1 MIDEQRYRALI
12 QQLATGGITGNKTY
26 HQYHD
31 QFVPIDSEAA
41 GYANGGGVG
50 SMMVPRKNYNQG
62 GSTSSYDSRATVE
75 DMAKAIQSS
84 SAANNDQKLQMLM
97 DYDNSYRHSPS
108 LGPKSWTNSNQ
119 TAMEKLLGIT
129 PSSKFSYNNPYQPA
143 MIMPPMTSTGFNQ
156 NSGSFGNQG
165 IIINGKR
172 YMSEQEAI
180 DDMGLQTY
188 NQFMAD
194 GGRVKP
200 KRGLVNEPGGYA
212 GYYAGGGA
220 DYIGLNPANAPIEV
234 EDLTVENN
242 DGNFLIS
249 AADALENQDGIIGA
263 TTNIMEPGVQT
274 IEGALIND
282 DYPNDKI
289 RSMVTTPNRF
299 SNTVA
304 PTPSTPKIYQDLIM
318 NPEYMPNRLQN
329 LERFADNRFEDL
341 DFQPGYN
348 FKDAPNEVTNLKEF
362 FQNKDYNDNP
372 YTGFIDNKILSRGN
386 PEKSLVNRTKNM
398 FSNVKDGITSVGQ
411 RFKEGAGM
419 VFSPLTALASMTNPL
434 NPKSSNY
441 NPNLAN
447 QLNFVDKTFPGMI
460 VTDPNSGLKKYA
472 PGSPLQ
478 GQAVMSGF
486 GTNDVI
492 GQLEKQAARHQKTI
506 DNFAN
511 QWGNLKETD
520 EDAYNQ
526 KLQIHKDRLT
536 NVNNMMNQIIE
547 NQKKQAAALA
557 LKEKQKEDRKTSN
570 QGGGDGRYGR
580 GSDGQKSYDFGQGFG
595 WSATGTGPVSNRT
608 GRGRT
613 DWADGG
619 IITLKI

>member
-31 QFVPIDSEAA
+31 QFVPVDSEGA

-50 SMMVPRKNYNQG
+50 SMM
-62 GSTSSYDSRATVE
+62 
-75 DMAKAIQSS
+75 KA
-84 SAANNDQKLQMLM
+84 
-97 DYDNSYRHSPS
+97 
-108 LGPKSWTNSNQ
+108 
-119 TAMEKLLGIT
+119 
-129 PSSKFSYNNPYQPA
+129 
-143 MIMPPMTSTGFNQ
+143 
-156 NSGSFGNQG
+156 
-165 IIINGKR
+165 
-172 YMSEQEAI
+172 
-180 DDMGLQTY
+180 
-188 NQFMAD
+188 
-194 GGRVKP
+194 

-220 DYIGLNPANAPIEV
+220 DYIGLNPKNAPIRV
-234 EDLTVENN
+234 EDLTVEDN

-304 PTPSTPKIYQDLIM
+304 PAPSTPEIYQDLIM

-329 LERFADNRFEDL
+329 IERNVAIDNMDFEEI
-341 DFQPGYN
+341 PGFN
-348 FKDAPNEVTNLKEF
+348 FKDAPTSLKSRLNNLEYI
-362 FQNKDYNDNP
+362 NNP
-372 YTGFIDNKILSRGN
+372 NVGIIDNKILSRGN

-411 RFKEGAGM
+411 RFKEGANM
-419 VFSPLTALASMTNPL
+419 VFSPFSLFANLTNPL

-441 NPNLAN
+441 NPNLVG
-447 QLNFVDKTFPGMI
+447 QLNALDQMGNMLYN
-460 VTDPNSGLKKYA
+460 DPNSGLLKY
-472 PGSPLQ
+472 GSGSVLA
-478 GQAVMSGF
+478 GQNAISGF
-486 GTNDVI
+486 GTNDYLK
-492 GQLEKQAARHQKTI
+492 QLEKKQTYFEKRIAANKKYNKDTYAATLAEIEKEKARQAAITEA
-506 DNFAN
+506 AN
-511 QWGNLKETD
+511 
-520 EDAYNQ
+520 
-526 KLQIHKDRLT
+526 
-536 NVNNMMNQIIE
+536 
-547 NQKKQAAALA
+547 AAA
-557 LKEKQKEDRKTSN
+557 SNNN

-580 GSDGQKSYDFGQGFG
+580 GSDGQQSYDFGQGFG
-595 WSATGTGPVSNRT
+595 IGATTGGPVSNRT

-613 DWADGG
+613 GYADGG
-619 IITLKI
+619 IVSLKI